1 MTFSRAEL
9 VGIDNALQI
18 AKKMRDELI
27 FNMAKLEGNPL
38 TFAETQTVIH
48 GISVGGKKMS
58 DLRQIEN
65 IRDGWDEI
73 IRQVESRNFIAD
85 KQNFI
90 YINSIVA
97 AGENPQLGSFRTKP
111 VSISGTKYMPP
122 LPMLLNEAFDN
133 TFSQYQNF
141 DAPDNALVLFL
152 NTARNQFF
160 ADGNKRTGQLMM
172 NGSLMSQG
180 YPPITIEP
188 EQELSYRECLIDFYE
203 TGQPEKL
210 KTFLLQCQNNERY
223 LCFATEYQVEKTSKD
238 DDIER

>member
-1 MTFSRAEL
+1 MLTAPNI
-9 VGIDNALQI
+9 GTNNAVNI

-48 GISVGGKKMS
+48 GVSVGGKKMS
-58 DLRQIEN
+58 DLRQVEN
-65 IRDGWDEI
+65 IRDGWDEV
-73 IRQVESRNFIAD
+73 IRQVESQNFIAD

-97 AGENPQLGSFRTKP
+97 AGENPQLGGFRTTP

-122 LPMLLNEAFDN
+122 LPMLLSEIFRE
-133 TFSQYQNF
+133 TLEKYQQSSEYDKSF
-141 DAPDNALVLFL
+141 VLFL
-152 NTARNQFF
+152 DTARNQFF

-172 NGSLMSQG
+172 NGSLMSLG

-188 EQELSYRECLIDFYE
+188 EQELVYRDLLVHFYE
-203 TGQPEKL
+203 TGQPETL
-210 KTFLLQCQNNERY
+210 QAFLVQCQLNIRY
-223 LCFATEYQVEKTSKD
+223 LSFALSEDELKKYFP
-238 DDIER
+238 

>member
-1 MTFSRAEL
+1 MLKSAQ
-9 VGIDNALQI
+9 VGLDNALMI

-58 DLRQIEN
+58 DLRQVEN
-65 IRDGWDEI
+65 IRDAWDEI
-73 IRQVESRNFIAD
+73 IRQVESQNFVAD

-97 AGENPQLGSFRTKP
+97 EGENPQLGAFRSKP

-122 LPMLLNEAFDN
+122 LPMLLDEAFREMIHQHQN
-133 TFSQYQNF
+133 TEKPN
-141 DAPDNALVLFL
+141 NALILFL
-152 NTARNQFF
+152 QTARNQYF

-172 NGSLMSQG
+172 NGSLMLQG
-180 YPPITIEP
+180 YSPITIEP
-188 EQELSYRECLIDFYE
+188 EQELIFRERLIDFYE
-203 TGQPEKL
+203 TNQAEPL
-210 KTFLLQCQNNERY
+210 TQFLLQCQQNSRF
-223 LCFATEYQVEKTSKD
+223 LVFAQTEYQS
-238 DDIER
+238 INQ